1 MKRSSRNQ
9 AGFTLLE
16 IMMVVMI
23 IALLAG
29 AAIFAMKDQF
39 GVAGDA
45 KAKGDINGLK
55 TALMMYRARNG
66 FYPTT
71 EQGLKALV
79 SKPDS
84 EPRPR
89 NWVPSFNEMPRDAWQ
104 SEYIFE
110 YPAKR
115 SKDEYD
121 LYSPGPDRKPN
132 TPDDLGNWQKEA

>member
-29 AAIFAMKDQF
+29 AAIYAMKDQF

-45 KAKGDINGLK
+45 KARSDINGLN
-55 TALMMYRARNG
+55 TALMMYRAKNG

-79 SKPDS
+79 QKPES

-89 NWVPSFNEMPRDAWQ
+89 NWSQSFNEVPKDAWQ
-104 SEYIFE
+104 SEYIYE
-110 YPAKR
+110 QPGKR
-115 SKDEYD
+115 SGDEYD
-121 LYSPGPDRKPN
+121 LYSPGPDRKPG
-132 TPDDLGNWQKEA
+132 TPDDIGNWKNQT